1 MNQATTGNNIVD
13 EIGKIN
19 ITGNVIPQSWYKA
32 ITRENGKP
40 NLPAIVILADI
51 VYWYRPTEVR
61 DEQTGQVMQLKK
73 RFKADFLQRSYQQI
87 ADQFGLTKREAS
99 NAVTELEK
107 LGVIKKHFRTLDVS
121 GMKVANVLF
130 IELVPSVLIEIT
142 FGVSVE
148 VTPITLKS
156 DTLSLSKVT
165 PSTSKSETNTKITT
179 EITTENKR
187 DIKAHEPI
195 PLFNPDSTNDQKEP
209 RKKKQSIPP
218 SLEEVEAYIKEKGYG
233 LDAEEF
239 MDGNAQRGWI
249 LNNGKKM
256 ADWKAAV
263 RTWERNRIKWS
274 KGSIQKPKNDE
285 HVMVDNSSASDWGIE
300 L

>member
-19 ITGNVIPQSWYKA
+19 ITGNVIPQSWYKT

-61 DEQTGQVMQLKK
+61 DEQTGQIVQLKK
-73 RFKADFLQRSYQQI
+73 RFKSDFLQRSYQQI

-107 LGVIKKHFRTLDVS
+107 LGVIKKHFRTLDIS

-130 IELVPSVLIEIT
+130 IELIPSALIEIT
-142 FGVSVE
+142 FGVSAE

-179 EITTENKR
+179 KITTENKR
-187 DIKAHEPI
+187 DIKAQEPI
-195 PLFNPDSTNDQKEP
+195 PLFNPDSTNNQKEP

-274 KGSIQKPKNDE
+274 NPKPNNKTE
-285 HVMVDNSSASDWGIE
+285 KAIEEPIPAAFDW
-300 L
+300 

>member
-19 ITGNVIPQSWYKA
+19 ITGNVIPQSWYKT

-61 DEQTGQVMQLKK
+61 DEQTGQIVQLKK
-73 RFKADFLQRSYQQI
+73 RFKSDFLQRSYQQI

-107 LGVIKKHFRTLDVS
+107 LGVIKKHFRTLDIS

-130 IELVPSVLIEIT
+130 IELIPSALIEIT

-148 VTPITLKS
+148 VAPITLKS

-179 EITTENKR
+179 KITTENKK
-187 DIKAHEPI
+187 DIKAQEPI

-218 SLEEVEAYIKEKGYG
+218 SLEEVEAYIKDKGYG

-274 KGSIQKPKNDE
+274 NPKPKNKTE
-285 HVMVDNSSASDWGIE
+285 EAIEEPIPAAFDW
-300 L
+300 